1 MKKISC
7 IAIITIILISLF
19 CVNISAVNTGFST
32 KQLSNKETGEIISR
46 INLSRFEEE
55 VVKGSIVCFDVSENG
70 KVAIGERNNNNEYIM
85 IYSSQGLFECGF
97 SFSCTGDFGIEWDK
111 ENINLYFVRSDLLV
125 SFDLN
130 GKVLGVLEVENT
142 IENNSY
148 RNHSIEST
156 EHTVN
161 GTKYRIQNDM
171 GILNLVATSYSQVVT
186 IDANGNEAIIYDVN
200 SEQLTKTILILIAVF
215 VFVVIA
221 VMGVA
226 REFKKPKRK

>member
-32 KQLSNKETGEIISR
+32 KQFTDKETKEIISK
-46 INLSRFEEE
+46 IGLSRIEEE
-55 VVKGSIVCFDVSENG
+55 VVKDSIVCFDVSENV

-125 SFDLN
+125 SFDLSGN
-130 GKVLGVLEVENT
+130 ILEISEVENT
-142 IENNSY
+142 TENNAYNIY
-148 RNHSIEST
+148 RIKST
-156 EHTVN
+156 ERTVN
-161 GTKYRIQNDM
+161 GTKYLIQNDM
-171 GILNLVATSYSQVVT
+171 GIFNLVATSYSQVVT

-200 SEQLTKTILILIAVF
+200 SEQLTKTILILIGIF

-221 VMGVA
+221 VMGIV
-226 REFKKPKRK
+226 RQFKKTKT

>member
-7 IAIITIILISLF
+7 IAIIMIIMISLF

-85 IYSSQGLFECGF
+85 IYSNKGDFECGF
-97 SFSCTGDFGIEWDK
+97 SFSCMGDFGVEWDS
-111 ENINLYFVRSDLLV
+111 ENINLYLVRSDLLI

-148 RNHSIEST
+148 RNHSIKST

-200 SEQLTKTILILIAVF
+200 SEQLTKTIFILIAVF

-226 REFKKPKRK
+226 MEFKKPKRK